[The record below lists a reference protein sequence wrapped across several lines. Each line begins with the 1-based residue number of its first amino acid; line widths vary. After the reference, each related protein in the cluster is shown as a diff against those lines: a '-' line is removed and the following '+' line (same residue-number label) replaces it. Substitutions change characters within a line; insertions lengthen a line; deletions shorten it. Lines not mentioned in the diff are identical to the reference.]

1 MIKGL
6 FTMRL
11 RRLALA
17 LGAAVAASLAIAQQA
32 AAPPPLPSTPG
43 DETPIAPTIAQPPL
57 PPAPPGTLTRS
68 PKGAEAREGAAAAS
82 RWQDDLNR
90 LDADLRLRLLSAD
103 EPRTSWLAGEL
114 DATDIASQVRHYT
127 AARTNAPEERLYQAS
142 LAAACL
148 ARVRPQLPECAAVD
162 RLADWARR
170 DGENGLPSVLLAERA
185 RERGELDSAASY
197 VEQAA
202 GAPRFD
208 DYWSRGALFWW
219 EYLRPLTIDIDPA
232 AKAKAAANYASM
244 RDLSWAPAMRAL
256 CVDSGGR
263 SDRMKVACASLGDGL
278 MARGAT
284 FALRRAGARLAEV
297 DAADE
302 KSRVAAQSGHAR
314 IIEAT
319 ARCAQSQPDFATEL
333 ESPAGG
339 VRARG
344 LDAFSAWASAQ
355 ARDGEVGACARLA
368 K

>member
-1 MIKGL
+1 MGL
-6 FTMRL
+6 RAC
-11 RRLALA
+11 ALA
-17 LGAAVAASLAIAQQA
+17 AAAASLALAQPA
-32 AAPPPLPSTPG
+32 AVPPPPLPAAG
-43 DETPIAPTIAQPPL
+43 DDATPIAPAIRKPPL
-57 PPAPPGTLTRS
+57 PQAPPGTLTQS
-68 PKGAEAREGAAAAS
+68 PKGAEAREGAAPGS
-82 RWQDDLNR
+82 RWQGELNR
-90 LDADLRLRLLSAD
+90 LDADLRLRLLTAD
-103 EPRTSWLAGEL
+103 EPRTNWLAGEL
-114 DATDIASQVRHYT
+114 DTTDIASQVRHYT
-127 AARTNAPEERLYQAS
+127 AARTNAPDERLYQAS

-148 ARVRPQLPECAAVD
+148 ARVRPQLPECAAMD

-208 DYWSRGALFWW
+208 DYWSRGAFVWW
-219 EYLRPLTIDIDPA
+219 EYLRPLAIDIDPA
-232 AKAKAAANYASM
+232 AKAKAAASYASM

-256 CVDSGGR
+256 CVGSGGR
-263 SDRMKVACASLGDGL
+263 SDRMKVACASLGNGL
-278 MARGAT
+278 MTRGAT
-284 FALRRAGARLAEV
+284 FALRRAGARIAEA

-302 KSRVAAQSGHAR
+302 KSRAAAQSGHAR

-319 ARCAQSQPDFATEL
+319 ARCAQAQPDFATEL
-333 ESPAGG
+333 ESPAGR

-368 K
+368 R